1 MTGGLDLF
9 VGGALGAWALR
20 QAPVA
25 LVHQVVCLDKEL
37 GALAAGLGHEV
48 FAGNPHDPDFA
59 PGPAALSVHFPRI
72 LAPALVER
80 YDGAIWNLHPSL
92 LPWGRGMHP
101 VFWALWEG
109 TPAGATLHELVA
121 EVNAGPIVEQRE
133 TPVLDDDTGGCL
145 QARVEDAERDLFTR
159 WLPRLAGGE
168 RPPATPQPAGGSHH
182 TLAEFEYLRD
192 EGRYEVP
199 RADRERLARCLTF
212 PGLSD
217 PKAAC

>member
-9 VGGALGAWALR
+9 VGGALGAWALD

-37 GALAAGLGHEV
+37 RGLAAARGHEV

-59 PGPAALSVHFPRI
+59 PGPAALCVHFPRI
-72 LAPALVER
+72 LAPALVKR
-80 YDGAIWNLHPSL
+80 YDGAIWSLHPGL
-92 LPWGRGMHP
+92 LPWGQGMHP

-133 TPVLDDDTGGCL
+133 VPVLDGDTGGSL
-145 QARVEDAERDLFTR
+145 HARVEDAERDLFTR

-199 RADRERLARCLTF
+199 RADRARLARCLDL
-212 PGLSD
+212 PGLAN
-217 PKAAC
+217 PPAGC

>member
-20 QAPVA
+20 QAPVT
-25 LVHQVVCLDKEL
+25 LVHQVVCLDKAL
-37 GALAAGLGHEV
+37 GTLAFGLGHEV
-48 FAGNPHDPDFA
+48 FGGNPHDPAFA

-72 LAPALVER
+72 LAPALVAR
-80 YDGAIWNLHPSL
+80 YDGAIWNLHPGL

-133 TPVLDDDTGGCL
+133 TPVLDGDTGGSL
-145 QARVEDAERDLFTR
+145 SARVEDAERDLFTR

-199 RADRERLARCLTF
+199 RADRARLARCLTF
-212 PGLSD
+212 SGLSD
-217 PKAAC
+217 PPDAS

>member
-20 QAPVA
+20 QAPVP

-37 GALAAGLGHEV
+37 RALAAGLGHEV
-48 FAGNPHDPDFA
+48 FAGNPHDTAFA

-80 YDGAIWNLHPSL
+80 YDGAIWNLNAGL

-133 TPVLDDDTGGCL
+133 TPVLDGDTGGSL

-168 RPPATPQPAGGSHH
+168 RPPATPQPAGGAHH
-182 TLAEFEYLRD
+182 TLAEFEDLRD

-199 RADRERLARCLTF
+199 REDRARLARCLTF
-212 PGLSD
+212 PSLSN
-217 PKAAC
+217 PPAGS